1 MRLFSRQKQ
10 KIYQALPLTRSGE
23 KLTAVTQTGLKSRDE
38 QDVDNPENSIEL
50 QTAAKTLHKAIARGE
65 EKSCIQCGPLR
76 TNSRD
81 ENSM

>member
-38 QDVDNPENSIEL
+38 QDVDNPENSTEL
-50 QTAAKTLHKAIARGE
+50 QATARTLHKAIEGE
-65 EKSCIQCGPLR
+65 KKSPASSVGP
-76 TNSRD
+76 
-81 ENSM
+81 